1 MEIIMNEN
9 INISD
14 KLLTVTP
21 SPHIKRNSRVNSVML
36 EVLIA
41 LLPASA
47 WGVYAYGWRALMIL
61 LISVASCV
69 VFELLT
75 ELILKRPIT
84 VGDLSAAVTGL
95 LLGMNLPSHTKWW
108 IPIVG
113 SFFAIVVVKQLFGGI
128 GKNFLNPALAG
139 RVFLFLSFSSQ
150 MSVYSPSVFDADAVA
165 SATVLGQIKGGA
177 APNVSILDCFFGRT
191 GGGMIGEIS
200 ALLLLIGGIYLL
212 IRGIIQ
218 WHIPVAYIVTCAVFF
233 FLFPSVEGSAVNSML
248 YELLSGGLMIGA
260 LFMAT
265 DYVTSPV
272 TRWGRIIFG
281 VGCGLLTFFF
291 RRFTSYPEGVS
302 FAILVMNCFVFYI
315 DRATKPRIFGQK
327 KFASKKH

>member
-1 MEIIMNEN
+1 MNGN
-9 INISD
+9 IKISD

-21 SPHIKRNSRVNSVML
+21 SPHIKRPTSVRSVML

-47 WGVYAYGWRALMIL
+47 WGVYAYGWRALVIL

-69 VFELLT
+69 LFELLT

-95 LLGMNLPSHTKWW
+95 LLGMNLPSHTQWW
-108 IPIVG
+108 IPIIG
-113 SFFAIVVVKQLFGGI
+113 AFFAIVVVKQLFGGI

-139 RVFLFLSFSSQ
+139 RAFLFLSFSSEL
-150 MSVYSPSVFDADAVA
+150 SVYSPSVFDTDSVA
-165 SATVLGQIKGGA
+165 SATVLGQIKAGSVSG
-177 APNVSILDCFFGRT
+177 VSIPDCFFGRT

-200 ALLLLIGGIYLL
+200 TLLLLLGGIYLL

-218 WHIPVAYIVTCAVFF
+218 WQIPVTYIASSALLFV
-233 FLFPSVEGSAVNSML
+233 LFPAVGGSAVNSML
-248 YELLSGGLMIGA
+248 YELCSGGLMLGA

-272 TRWGRIIFG
+272 TKWGRVIFG

-291 RRFTSYPEGVS
+291 RRFTNYPEGVS

-327 KFASKKH
+327 RFGSKKQ